1 MRVTQHPGAIAKI
14 ELQNGKIHMVAR
26 ATGSSAKSRKY
37 DFLGRE
43 YGFPGRGV
51 WFGPRHTPGLLGGR
65 LREYCFQMREYSLG
79 PEAVLASEYTP
90 RFWEHTLSKVKT
102 PSHHRPLSSSYM
114 TDERAA

>member
-1 MRVTQHPGAIAKI
+1 MRVTQHPGTIAKI
-14 ELQNGKIHMVAR
+14 ELQNGKIHMVAT
-26 ATGSSAKSRKY
+26 ATGSSAQSRQY

-102 PSHHRPLSSSYM
+102 NA
-114 TDERAA
+114 E